1 METKTFRGLS
11 LAEVETKVR
20 AELGDD
26 AVIVRSREGLTG
38 GVGGF
43 FQRRVFEVEAVA
55 GNGAPAP
62 AASVEPEPAPAPM
75 PAPAVAAEAPDFLSS
90 LRAALGPELEQAA
103 AEQQA
108 AQVAADFVPDS
119 LVAGSPASDVR
130 VADALAAAARV
141 EEAAAA
147 PAPANGASALAALF
161 APDAPRAAVA
171 WPGEAAPLAAAPAL
185 PEPVAVAEPEPE
197 ILPAPVA
204 APLPV
209 PVGGVPAH
217 WPVGASKLQTRLRE
231 RGLSDGLVAEVLDEA
246 VTHLL
251 PFASQKRLKPLA
263 ASALARRI
271 PLQTLRG
278 AGGRVVG
285 FVGPGGAGKTRC
297 VARLAHAYAV
307 KTQTPVACL
316 ALRSEDDGAE
326 LRRLLASCGVSVHA
340 LNDATEARARL
351 EILPED
357 ALVLVDT
364 PGVSPRAEAELRVL
378 ATELRQLRLDETHL
392 ALPATMGADAG
403 RELITGTRELG
414 VDALALTHAD
424 ETERLGTAVELAME
438 TGLPFSYIG
447 RGTIVTGGL
456 RPALPEELAAAV
468 AA

>member
-26 AVIVRSREGLTG
+26 AVIVRSREGLPG

-62 AASVEPEPAPAPM
+62 AASVEPEPAPAPV

-147 PAPANGASALAALF
+147 PAPAHGASALAALF

-209 PVGGVPAH
+209 PVPVGGVPAH
-217 WPVGASKLQTRLRE
+217 WPVGASKLQARLRE

-246 VTHLL
+246 ATHPL
-251 PFASQKRLKPLA
+251 PLASQKRLKPLA
-263 ASALARRI
+263 TPGRRHRHD
-271 PLQTLRG
+271 P
-278 AGGRVVG
+278 AGPQG
-285 FVGPGGAGKTRC
+285 VGPPRPRADAPRRRRPRRRVRRPGRRGQG
-297 VARLAHAYAV
+297 
-307 KTQTPVACL
+307 
-316 ALRSEDDGAE
+316 ALR
-326 LRRLLASCGVSVHA
+326 
-340 LNDATEARARL
+340 
-351 EILPED
+351 
-357 ALVLVDT
+357 
-364 PGVSPRAEAELRVL
+364 
-378 ATELRQLRLDETHL
+378 
-392 ALPATMGADAG
+392 
-403 RELITGTRELG
+403 
-414 VDALALTHAD
+414 
-424 ETERLGTAVELAME
+424 
-438 TGLPFSYIG
+438 
-447 RGTIVTGGL
+447 
-456 RPALPEELAAAV
+456 
-468 AA
+468 